1 MEIKGKENRLMDIEK
16 KLYLLGAIGLAGLF
30 LFTIIFGSLFSPL
43 RLLQVRLY
51 FVGMGLAF
59 FLAVYFYQQRSLKKK
74 LENLEE
80 QQNEI
85 IIYFNGKELAR
96 K

>member
-1 MEIKGKENRLMDIEK
+1 MEIQVKENQLTYIEK
-16 KLYLLGAIGLAGLF
+16 KLYFLGAIGLAGLF

-51 FVGMGLAF
+51 FVGTGLVY
-59 FLAVYFYQQRSLKKK
+59 FLAIYFYQQRSLKKK

-85 IIYFNGKELAR
+85 IICFNGKELAR